1 MHASKLL
8 VGALLSN
15 AAVLAA
21 PTTQG
26 KGQSTEISYE
36 VDLDLM
42 NAIYQLAYGSEE
54 PKPAGPVTS
63 KKNSLEGYSEPS
75 SEGYSKLPKRNTED
89 LQKRRNPLVTVGKVA
104 VGVAAAPVVLT
115 VGAVAALLRL
125 VSRV

>member
-1 MHASKLL
+1 MHAPKLL

-15 AAVLAA
+15 AAILAA
-21 PTTQG
+21 PTSQG

-42 NAIYQLAYGSEE
+42 NAIYQLAYGSQE

-63 KKNSLEGYSEPS
+63 ENKF
-75 SEGYSKLPKRNTED
+75 PKRNTED

-115 VGAVAALLRL
+115 EFPYVLPRRKLPC
-125 VSRV
+125 VSTAD